1 MRKKLRYRRLGM
13 SPERFNSLLE
23 AARQGSEAAWQEL
36 YGGLAPVVL
45 GYLRANGAPD
55 PEDVMSEVFLQVA
68 RDISA
73 FEGEERGFRSWVF
86 TIAHHRLIDARRH
99 SARRPV
105 DLSPEPPEPIGHAE
119 DAADE
124 ALSRIGVEEV
134 QRVLATLSE
143 EQRAVL
149 LLRVIGDLSIEDV
162 AKAVGKRPGAVK
174 ALQRRGL
181 AAIKRELGR
190 GRKGVTL

>member
-1 MRKKLRYRRLGM
+1 M
-13 SPERFNSLLE
+13 ERFDSLLG
-23 AARQGSEAAWQEL
+23 AAREGDEAAWQEL

-55 PEDVMSEVFLQVA
+55 PEDVLGEVFLQVA
-68 RDISA
+68 RDIA
-73 FEGEERGFRSWVF
+73 RFDGEERGFRSWVF

-105 DLSPEPPEPIGHAE
+105 ELVPEPPEPGDSAD
-119 DAADE
+119 DAAEE
-124 ALSRIGVEEV
+124 ALARIGLEEV
-134 QRVLATLSE
+134 ERVLATLSE
-143 EQRAVL
+143 DQRAVL
-149 LLRVIGDLSIEDV
+149 LLRIVGDLSIEDV

-181 AAIKRELGR
+181 ASVKRALAQ
-190 GRKGVTL
+190 KGVPL